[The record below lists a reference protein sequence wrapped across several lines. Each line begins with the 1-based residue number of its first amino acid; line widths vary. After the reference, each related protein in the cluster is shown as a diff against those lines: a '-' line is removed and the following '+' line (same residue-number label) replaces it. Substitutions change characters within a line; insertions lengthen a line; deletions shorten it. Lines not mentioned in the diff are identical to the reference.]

1 VRVGL
6 ALACAALLQASAAGE
21 SILIT
26 KAECRLFFW
35 SGTELIKEYPCAT
48 GRAMCSPVGDFEIGY
63 KCQNGGWSYRDGQWV
78 YVGGARIPALGA
90 FWMNLAGTGYG
101 IHGTNAP
108 EYIGQLVSHG
118 CIRMHNK
125 HADELYGMAPPGTH
139 VKLVNQLEQGQ
150 PSLSKLRRYLVA
162 YASDEG
168 GDYDLYTIGSDS
180 QTKRRL
186 THLPG
191 DERTP
196 VFSPDGSRVAF
207 IRDAGSAPALCVL
220 STDDLTVTLVPAANA
235 VACLLWDDG
244 GIVVRLADE
253 SAACVNPD
261 DGSCAPVD
269 APLLPTANDKRDGVV
284 VPGEPGQAGRS
295 KPAARTVLASAIRP
309 KLPGP
314 AEVQGP
320 ALSADGARL
329 AFAAVV
335 KKGHDIFAC
344 RSDGSYMRNIT
355 ESEADEADPSWSP
368 VPITPQPLA
377 LLHVETDPPGLE
389 VLVRPISSKT
399 EYPQG
404 QSPVE
409 IALSSAPING
419 AVYEVIA
426 RQPTGRHEARTQIE
440 IARGE
445 RKKVTL
451 RLSDPGDAEVDV
463 QSDHGTDAA
472 AEALAHAVRRLLT
485 DL

>member
-1 VRVGL
+1 VRIGL
-6 ALACAALLQASAAGE
+6 ALACAALLQASATGE
-21 SILIT
+21 SILIA
-26 KAECRLFFW
+26 KAECRLLFW

-48 GRAMCSPVGDFEIGY
+48 GRGMCSPVGDFEIGY
-63 KCQNGGWSYRDGQWV
+63 KCRNSGWAYEGGQWV

-90 FWMNLAGTGYG
+90 FWMNLAGTNYG

-162 YASDEG
+162 YASNEG
-168 GDYDLYTIGSDS
+168 GDYDIYTIGSDS
-180 QTKRRL
+180 RTRRHL

-207 IRDAGSAPALCVL
+207 IRDARNAPGLCVVSL
-220 STDDLTVTLVPAANA
+220 EDLAISDLPSADA
-235 VACLLWDDG
+235 VACLLWDDA
-244 GIVVRLADE
+244 GIVARLADG
-253 SAACVNPD
+253 STASVSPD
-261 DGSCAPVD
+261 DGARVPVD
-269 APLLPTANDKRDGVV
+269 EPPLPTVTDKRDGVV
-284 VPGEPGQAGRS
+284 IPSIPGEG
-295 KPAARTVLASAIRP
+295 KPKARTVSASMIRP

-314 AEVQGP
+314 ADVEGP

-329 AFAAVV
+329 ALAAVV

-355 ESEADEADPSWSP
+355 ESEADEVDPSWSP
-368 VPITPQPLA
+368 VPIPPQPLA
-377 LLHVETDPPGLE
+377 LLEVSTEPPGLQ
-389 VLVRPISSKT
+389 VLVRPISSKA
-399 EYPQG
+399 EYPRG
-404 QSPVE
+404 RSPLE
-409 IALSSAPING
+409 LTLSSAPIDG
-419 AVYEVIA
+419 ALYEIIA
-426 RQPTGRHEARTQIE
+426 RQEDGSHEARAQVE
-440 IARGE
+440 IARGQ

-451 RLSDPGDAEVDV
+451 KLTDTDEVQVDV
-463 QSDHGTDAA
+463 ESDRAVESVTDAL
-472 AEALAHAVRRLLT
+472 AESVRRLLT